1 MHVIIFLAGG
11 LTHDLQVK
19 AVVKHGIAPQL
30 ARLTLFHGTK
40 HKNWDDSVMAPTHHM
55 HSFSES
61 KVRSLC
67 RQTKSKKWAI
77 YNQSHMTRTFPG
89 GSRVDS
95 SNYNPIL
102 AWSQG
107 CQLVALN
114 FQTPDAY
121 LRLND
126 GRFRENGGCGYV
138 LKPTS
143 LMVND
148 NFDSEI
154 PIIMTIRMLGGS
166 CLPKPKGR
174 GASEIIDPYVK
185 LSLFDVKND
194 EKEINTTYTT
204 SVVPSNGFFPIW
216 NTEKF
221 FFRVENGSTAT
232 LQLSVYDKGAGDAFI
247 ASSSIPILCLR
258 QGCRSVQLFDVNNTQ
273 SGAYVYASLLID
285 VKIRKE
291 LGEI

>member
-1 MHVIIFLAGG
+1 M
-11 LTHDLQVK
+11 THR
-19 AVVKHGIAPQL
+19 IAPQL
-30 ARLTLFHGTK
+30 AKLTLFHGTK
-40 HKNWDDSVMAPTHHM
+40 HKNWDESVMAPTHHM

-67 RQTKSKKWAI
+67 RQTKGKKWAI

-114 FQTPDAY
+114 FQTPDAH

-143 LMVND
+143 LMVSD
-148 NFDSEI
+148 DFDSEI
-154 PIIMTIRMLGGS
+154 PVIMTIRVLGGS

-185 LSLFDVKND
+185 VSLFDVKNG
-194 EKEINTTYTT
+194 EKEMNTTNST
-204 SVVPSNGFFPIW
+204 SIVTNNGFFPIW

-221 FFRVENGSTAT
+221 LFRVENGSTAT

-247 ASSSIPILCLR
+247 ASASIPILCLR

-273 SGAYVYASLLID
+273 SGACVYASLLID
-285 VKIRKE
+285 LKIRKE